1 LKILLSKEKNTQEP
15 RMPDTAKKVQQTHL
29 EDDEMCNL
37 GVDMDLGMSPGKESR
52 KNLFHSLLQ
61 DS

>member
-1 LKILLSKEKNTQEP
+1 
-15 RMPDTAKKVQQTHL
+15 MPDTAKKVQQTHL